1 VEFCLSKP
9 ISKMTMSLMF
19 FPAENITQK
28 IFWGWSR
35 DGGSG
40 ECTGNALTTFIQNQE
55 TSKKEKKN
63 LLKKQSQQKLSQSV
77 KYSLS
82 SHHLNVG
89 CAPIVRVLHTFSCV
103 QPCPGPWMTGC

>member
-40 ECTGNALTTFIQNQE
+40 GALTTFIQNRE
-55 TSKKEKKN
+55 TSKKGKRIY
-63 LLKKQSQQKLSQSV
+63 LKS
-77 KYSLS
+77 SLNRS
-82 SHHLNVG
+82 FHN
-89 CAPIVRVLHTFSCV
+89 
-103 QPCPGPWMTGC
+103 Q